1 MLCCLCAVSTRFPLS
16 LSSLSE
22 LNLVLKLPIGW
33 TLLEA
38 RQKVS
43 LQPEGLVIAIF
54 KHAMSPLLTDC
65 LLLQAVVPMILE
77 VSSKEVVRSKLL
89 REECN
94 FFKAVLKEFVKGWIV
109 LFSRSPKSR
118 LGWRTQTQLTSPSY
132 SATRWRSWFEV
143 VQQIHDCF
151 GDIQLFLQ
159 RDYLPPAS
167 KLEAC
172 TDPLWS

>member
-43 LQPEGLVIAIF
+43 LQPEGLVIAVF

-65 LLLQAVVPMILE
+65 LLLQAVVPCQWFWKFKGGGQE
-77 VSSKEVVRSKLL
+77 QTPKRRVQLL
-89 REECN
+89 QGSA
-94 FFKAVLKEFVKGWIV
+94 KGVKGWIV
-109 LFSRSPKSR
+109 FFSRSPKSR